1 LLTGSRRDKIL
12 NEGRDLM
19 ELDYQVNRFILSFQV
34 SGFIRSCQVISEMV
48 TMLFKKLSDVS
59 EAEMQKL
66 LSRGS
71 GLEDVAKTVSAV
83 LSDVRAEGDA
93 ALRKYTAKF
102 DKVELENF
110 EVSEEEFENA
120 LSDISPELL
129 DHLKSAAANIKA
141 FHEAQLPEATWFMEL
156 RPGIVLGQKATPLE
170 SVGAYAPG
178 GRASYP
184 STVLMTV
191 IPARVAGVEQV
202 IVCTPPRQDGSIH
215 PLTLAAAKVAGADK
229 VFKLGGVQAIGA
241 LAYGTETVPKV
252 DKIVGP
258 GNVFV
263 TSAKMQ
269 IRNVAEIDFPA
280 GPSEVLIIADE
291 SADPVMAASDIIAQA
306 EHDPSA
312 VSILVTCS
320 DTLAEAVKKEVF
332 VQAEQAARSSI
343 VKASLENAAILTAD
357 SLEQCIGFSNKFA
370 PEHLEIMVSDPDSLL
385 NRIKNAGSIFIG
397 NYSPV
402 PVGDYASGTNH
413 VLPTAGYARV
423 YSGLNINHFIKYSS
437 IQKISKSGLESL
449 KETII
454 ALAEE
459 EGLQAHADAI
469 RTRFGYKPCK

>member
-1 LLTGSRRDKIL
+1 
-12 NEGRDLM
+12 
-19 ELDYQVNRFILSFQV
+19 
-34 SGFIRSCQVISEMV
+34 MV
-48 TMLFKKLSDVS
+48 MMIFKKLSDVS

-83 LSDVRAEGDA
+83 LSDVRTKGDA
-93 ALRKYTAKF
+93 ALREYTAKF
-102 DKVELENF
+102 DKVELANF
-110 EVSEEEFENA
+110 EVSEEEFEMA
-120 LSDISPELL
+120 LSEISPELL
-129 DHLKSAAANIKA
+129 DHLKAAAANIQA

-156 RPGIVLGQKATPLE
+156 KPGIVLGQKATPLE

-202 IVCTPPRQDGSIH
+202 IVCTPPRPDGSVH

-241 LAYGTETVPKV
+241 MAYGTETVPKV

-269 IRNVAEIDFPA
+269 IRDVAEIDFPA

-291 SADPVMAASDIIAQA
+291 SADVVMAASDIIAQA
-306 EHDPSA
+306 EHDPNS
-312 VSILVTCS
+312 VSILVTGS
-320 DTLAEAVKKEVF
+320 DTLAEAVKKEVL
-332 VQAEQAARSSI
+332 VQAEQTARSSI
-343 VKASLENAAILTAD
+343 VKASLENAAILIAD
-357 SLEQCIGFSNKFA
+357 SLEQCISFSNKFA
-370 PEHLEIMVSDPDSLL
+370 PEHLEIMVSDPDFVLD
-385 NRIKNAGSIFIG
+385 RIKNAGSIFVG

-402 PVGDYASGTNH
+402 PAGDYASGTNH
-413 VLPTAGYARV
+413 VLPTSGYARV

-437 IQKISKSGLESL
+437 IQRISKSGLEIL
-449 KETII
+449 KETVI

-459 EGLQAHADAI
+459 EGLHAHADAI
-469 RTRFGYKPCK
+469 RTRFGYKPSK

>member
-1 LLTGSRRDKIL
+1 
-12 NEGRDLM
+12 
-19 ELDYQVNRFILSFQV
+19 
-34 SGFIRSCQVISEMV
+34 
-48 TMLFKKLSDVS
+48 MLFKKLSDIS

-83 LSDVRAEGDA
+83 LSDVRTKGDA
-93 ALRKYTAKF
+93 ALREYTAKF
-102 DKVELENF
+102 DKVELANI
-110 EVSEEEFENA
+110 EVSKEEFEKA
-120 LSDISPELL
+120 LSGISSELL
-129 DHLKSAAANIKA
+129 DHLKSAAENIRA

-156 RPGIVLGQKATPLE
+156 KPGILLGQKATPLE

-191 IPARVAGVEQV
+191 IPARVAGVEKV
-202 IVCTPPRQDGSIH
+202 IVCTPPRPDGSVH

-241 LAYGTETVPKV
+241 MAYGTETVPKV

-269 IRNVAEIDFPA
+269 IRDVAEIDFPA

-291 SADPVMAASDIIAQA
+291 SADAVMAASDIIAQA

-312 VSILVTCS
+312 VSILVTES
-320 DTLAEAVKKEVF
+320 DTLAEAVNKEVL
-332 VQAEQAARSSI
+332 VQAEQTARSSI
-343 VKASLENAAILTAD
+343 VKSSLENAAILTAD
-357 SLEQCIGFSNKFA
+357 SLGQCINFSNKFA
-370 PEHLEIMVSDPDSLL
+370 PEHLEIIVSNPDFVLDK
-385 NRIKNAGSIFIG
+385 IKNAGSIFIG

-413 VLPTAGYARV
+413 VLPTAGYARI

>member
-1 LLTGSRRDKIL
+1 
-12 NEGRDLM
+12 
-19 ELDYQVNRFILSFQV
+19 
-34 SGFIRSCQVISEMV
+34 MV
-48 TMLFKKLSDVS
+48 MMLFKKLSDIS

-66 LSRGS
+66 VSRGS

-83 LSDVRAEGDA
+83 LSDVRTRGDS
-93 ALRKYTAKF
+93 ALREYTAKF
-102 DKVELENF
+102 DKVELANF
-110 EVSEEEFENA
+110 EVSEEEFQQA
-120 LSDISPELL
+120 LSGISPELL
-129 DHLKSAAANIKA
+129 DHLKSAAANIRA
-141 FHEAQLPEATWFMEL
+141 FHEAQLPKATWFMEL
-156 RPGIVLGQKATPLE
+156 KPGIVLGQKATPLE

-202 IVCTPPRQDGSIH
+202 IVCTPPRPDGSVH
-215 PLTLAAAKVAGADK
+215 PLTLAAAKIAGADK

-241 LAYGTETVPKV
+241 MAYGTETVPKV

-263 TSAKMQ
+263 TAAKMQ
-269 IRNVAEIDFPA
+269 IRDVAEIDFPA

-291 SADPVMAASDIIAQA
+291 SADAVMVASDILAQS
-306 EHDPSA
+306 EHDPNS
-312 VSILVTCS
+312 VSILITGS
-320 DTLAEAVKKEVF
+320 DTLAEAVKREVL

-343 VKASLENAAILTAD
+343 IKASLENAAIIIAD

-370 PEHLEIMVSDPDSLL
+370 PEHLEIMVSDPDFVLD
-385 NRIKNAGSIFIG
+385 RIKNAGSIFIG

-413 VLPTAGYARV
+413 VLPTSGYARV

-437 IQKISKSGLESL
+437 IQRISKSGLESL
-449 KETII
+449 KETVI

-469 RTRFGYKPCK
+469 RTRFGYKPSK

>member
-1 LLTGSRRDKIL
+1 
-12 NEGRDLM
+12 
-19 ELDYQVNRFILSFQV
+19 
-34 SGFIRSCQVISEMV
+34 MV
-48 TMLFKKLSDVS
+48 MMLFKKLSDVS

-83 LSDVRAEGDA
+83 LSDVRTKGDA
-93 ALRKYTAKF
+93 ALREYTAKF
-102 DKVELENF
+102 DKVELANF
-110 EVSEEEFENA
+110 EVSEEEFEMA
-120 LSDISPELL
+120 LSEISPELL
-129 DHLKSAAANIKA
+129 DHLKAAAANIQA

-156 RPGIVLGQKATPLE
+156 KPGIVLGQKATPLE

-241 LAYGTETVPKV
+241 MAYGTETVPKA

-269 IRNVAEIDFPA
+269 IRDVAEIDFPA

-291 SADPVMAASDIIAQA
+291 SADVVMAASDIIAQA
-306 EHDPSA
+306 EHDPNS
-312 VSILVTCS
+312 VSILVTVS
-320 DTLAEAVKKEVF
+320 DTLADAVKKEVL
-332 VQAEQAARSSI
+332 VQAEQTARSSI
-343 VKASLENAAILTAD
+343 VKASLENAAILIAD
-357 SLEQCIGFSNKFA
+357 SLEQCISFSNKFA
-370 PEHLEIMVSDPDSLL
+370 PEHLEIMVLDPDFVLD
-385 NRIKNAGSIFIG
+385 RIKNAGSIFVG

-402 PVGDYASGTNH
+402 PVGDYVSGTNH
-413 VLPTAGYARV
+413 VLPTSGYARV

-437 IQKISKSGLESL
+437 IQRISKSGLESL
-449 KETII
+449 KETVI

-469 RTRFGYKPCK
+469 RTRFGYKPSK

>member
-1 LLTGSRRDKIL
+1 LKFNVCIR
-12 NEGRDLM
+12 
-19 ELDYQVNRFILSFQV
+19 DYQVL
-34 SGFIRSCQVISEMV
+34 SEMV
-48 TMLFKKLSDVS
+48 IMLFKKLSDVS
-59 EAEMQKL
+59 ETELQKM

-83 LSDVRAEGDA
+83 LSDVRIKGDA
-93 ALRKYTAKF
+93 AVREYTLKF
-102 DKVELENF
+102 DKVELSDF
-110 EVSEEEFENA
+110 EVSEEEFERA
-120 LSDISPELL
+120 LSCIDPKLL
-129 DHLKSAAANIKA
+129 DHLKSAAANIRA

-156 RPGIVLGQKATPLE
+156 KPGIVLGQKATPLE

-191 IPARVAGVEQV
+191 IPARVAGVEKV
-202 IVCTPPRQDGSIH
+202 IVCTPPRSDGSVH

-241 LAYGTETVPKV
+241 MAYGTETVPKV

-269 IRNVAEIDFPA
+269 IRDVAEIDFPA

-291 SADPVMAASDIIAQA
+291 SSDATMVASDIIAQA
-306 EHDPSA
+306 EHDPSS
-312 VSILVTCS
+312 VSIFVTPS
-320 DTLAEAVKKEVF
+320 ETLAEAVKKEVHI
-332 VQAEQAARSSI
+332 QAEQTARNTI
-343 VKASLENAAILTAD
+343 VKTSLENAAILITD
-357 SLEQCIGFSNKFA
+357 SLEQCIDFSNKFA
-370 PEHLEIMVSDPDSLL
+370 PEHLQIMVSDSDFVLD
-385 NRIKNAGSIFIG
+385 RIKNAGSIFVG
-397 NYSPV
+397 NYAPV

-413 VLPTAGYARV
+413 VLPTAGYAKI

-437 IQKISKSGLESL
+437 IQKITKSGLESL

-454 ALAEE
+454 SLAEE

>member
-1 LLTGSRRDKIL
+1 
-12 NEGRDLM
+12 M
-19 ELDYQVNRFILSFQV
+19 
-34 SGFIRSCQVISEMV
+34 
-48 TMLFKKLSDVS
+48 MLFKKLSDVS

-66 LSRGS
+66 VSRGS
-71 GLEDVAKTVSAV
+71 GLEDVAKTVSTV
-83 LSDVRAEGDA
+83 LSDVRTRGDS
-93 ALRKYTAKF
+93 ALREYTAKF
-102 DKVELENF
+102 DKVELANF
-110 EVSEEEFENA
+110 EVSKEEFQQA
-120 LSDISPELL
+120 LSGISPELL
-129 DHLKSAAANIKA
+129 DHLKSAAANIRA
-141 FHEAQLPEATWFMEL
+141 FHEAQLPKATWFMEL
-156 RPGIVLGQKATPLE
+156 KPGIVLGQKATPLE

-202 IVCTPPRQDGSIH
+202 IVCTPPRQDGSVH

-241 LAYGTETVPKV
+241 MAYGTETVPKV

-263 TSAKMQ
+263 TAAKMQ
-269 IRNVAEIDFPA
+269 IRDVAEIDFPA

-291 SADPVMAASDIIAQA
+291 SADAVMVASDILAQS
-306 EHDPSA
+306 EHDPNS
-312 VSILVTCS
+312 VSILVTGS
-320 DTLAEAVKKEVF
+320 DTLAEAVKREVL

-343 VKASLENAAILTAD
+343 IKASLENAAILIAD

-370 PEHLEIMVSDPDSLL
+370 PEHLEIMVSDPDFVLD
-385 NRIKNAGSIFIG
+385 RIKNAGSIFIG

-413 VLPTAGYARV
+413 VLPTSGYARV

-437 IQKISKSGLESL
+437 IQRISKSGLESL
-449 KETII
+449 KETVI

-469 RTRFGYKPCK
+469 RTRFGYKPSK

>member
-1 LLTGSRRDKIL
+1 
-12 NEGRDLM
+12 
-19 ELDYQVNRFILSFQV
+19 
-34 SGFIRSCQVISEMV
+34 MV
-48 TMLFKKLSDVS
+48 MMLFKKLSDVS

-83 LSDVRAEGDA
+83 LSNVRIKGDA
-93 ALRKYTAKF
+93 ALREYTAKF
-102 DKVELENF
+102 DKIELANF
-110 EVSEEEFENA
+110 EVSEEELQQA
-120 LSDISPELL
+120 LSSISPELL
-129 DHLKSAAANIKA
+129 DHLKSAAANIRA
-141 FHEAQLPEATWFMEL
+141 FHEAQLPEAIWFMEL
-156 RPGIVLGQKATPLE
+156 KPGIVLGQKATPLE

-202 IVCTPPRQDGSIH
+202 IVCTPPRPDGSVH

-229 VFKLGGVQAIGA
+229 VFKLGGAQAIGA
-241 LAYGTETVPKV
+241 MAYGTETVPKV

-269 IRNVAEIDFPA
+269 IRDIAEIDFPA

-291 SADPVMAASDIIAQA
+291 SADAIMVASDILAQA
-306 EHDPSA
+306 EHDPNSL
-312 VSILVTCS
+312 SILITS
-320 DTLAEAVKKEVF
+320 SGTLAEAVNREVL

-343 VKASLENAAILTAD
+343 VKASLENAAILIAN

-370 PEHLEIMVSDPDSLL
+370 PEHLEIMISDPDFVLD
-385 NRIKNAGSIFIG
+385 RIKNAGSIFIG

-413 VLPTAGYARV
+413 VLPTSGYARV

-437 IQKISKSGLESL
+437 IQRISKSGLESL
-449 KETII
+449 KETVI

-469 RTRFGYKPCK
+469 RTRFGYRPSK

>member
-1 LLTGSRRDKIL
+1 
-12 NEGRDLM
+12 
-19 ELDYQVNRFILSFQV
+19 
-34 SGFIRSCQVISEMV
+34 MV
-48 TMLFKKLSDVS
+48 MMLFKKLSDVS

-83 LSDVRAEGDA
+83 LSDVRTKGDA
-93 ALRKYTAKF
+93 ALREYTAKF
-102 DKVELENF
+102 DKVELANF
-110 EVSEEEFENA
+110 EVSEEEFEMA
-120 LSDISPELL
+120 LSEISPELL
-129 DHLKSAAANIKA
+129 DHLKAAAANIQA
-141 FHEAQLPEATWFMEL
+141 FHEAQLPEATWFMEIK
-156 RPGIVLGQKATPLE
+156 PGIVLGQKATPLE

-202 IVCTPPRQDGSIH
+202 IVCTPPRPDGSVH

-241 LAYGTETVPKV
+241 MAYGTETVPKV

-269 IRNVAEIDFPA
+269 IRDVAEIDFPA

-291 SADPVMAASDIIAQA
+291 SADVVMAASDIIAQA
-306 EHDPSA
+306 EHDPNS
-312 VSILVTCS
+312 VSILVTGS
-320 DTLAEAVKKEVF
+320 DTLAEAVKKEVL
-332 VQAEQAARSSI
+332 VQAEQTARSSI
-343 VKASLENAAILTAD
+343 VKASLENAAILIAD
-357 SLEQCIGFSNKFA
+357 SLEQCISFSNKFA
-370 PEHLEIMVSDPDSLL
+370 PEHLEIMVSDPDFVLD
-385 NRIKNAGSIFIG
+385 RIKNAGSIFVG

-402 PVGDYASGTNH
+402 PAGDYASGTNH
-413 VLPTAGYARV
+413 VLPTSGYARV

-437 IQKISKSGLESL
+437 IQRISKSGLEIL
-449 KETII
+449 KETVI

-459 EGLQAHADAI
+459 EGLHAHADAI
-469 RTRFGYKPCK
+469 RTRFGYKPSK

>member
-1 LLTGSRRDKIL
+1 
-12 NEGRDLM
+12 
-19 ELDYQVNRFILSFQV
+19 
-34 SGFIRSCQVISEMV
+34 
-48 TMLFKKLSDVS
+48 MLFKKLSDIS

-83 LSDVRAEGDA
+83 LSDVRTKGDA
-93 ALRKYTAKF
+93 ALREYTAKF
-102 DKVELENF
+102 DKVELTNI
-110 EVSEEEFENA
+110 EVSKEEFEKA
-120 LSDISPELL
+120 LSGISPELL
-129 DHLKSAAANIKA
+129 DHLKSAAENIRA

-156 RPGIVLGQKATPLE
+156 KPGIVLGQKATPIE

-202 IVCTPPRQDGSIH
+202 IVCTPPRPDGTVH
-215 PLTLAAAKVAGADK
+215 PLTLAAAKVAGANK

-241 LAYGTETVPKV
+241 MAYGTKTVPKV

-269 IRNVAEIDFPA
+269 IRDVAEIDFPA

-291 SADPVMAASDIIAQA
+291 SADAVMAASDIIAQA

-312 VSILVTCS
+312 VSILVTES
-320 DTLAEAVKKEVF
+320 DTLAEAVKKEVL
-332 VQAEQAARSSI
+332 VQAEQTARSSI
-343 VKASLENAAILTAD
+343 VKSSLENAAILTAD
-357 SLEQCIGFSNKFA
+357 SLEQCINFSNKFA
-370 PEHLEIMVSDPDSLL
+370 PEHLEIIVSNPDFVLDK
-385 NRIKNAGSIFIG
+385 IKNAGSIFIG

>member
-1 LLTGSRRDKIL
+1 
-12 NEGRDLM
+12 
-19 ELDYQVNRFILSFQV
+19 
-34 SGFIRSCQVISEMV
+34 MV
-48 TMLFKKLSDVS
+48 MMLFKKLSDVS

-71 GLEDVAKTVSAV
+71 GLEDVAKIVSAV
-83 LSDVRAEGDA
+83 LSDVRTKGDA
-93 ALRKYTAKF
+93 TLREYTAKF
-102 DKVELENF
+102 DKVELANF
-110 EVSEEEFENA
+110 EVSEEEIQQA
-120 LSDISPELL
+120 LSSISPELL
-129 DHLKSAAANIKA
+129 DHLKSAATNIRA

-156 RPGIVLGQKATPLE
+156 KPGIVLGQKATPLE

-202 IVCTPPRQDGSIH
+202 IVCTPPRPDGSVH

-229 VFKLGGVQAIGA
+229 VFKLGGAQAIGA
-241 LAYGTETVPKV
+241 MAYGTETVPKV

-269 IRNVAEIDFPA
+269 IRDVAEIDFPA

-291 SADPVMAASDIIAQA
+291 SADAVMAASDIIAQA
-306 EHDPSA
+306 EHDPNSL
-312 VSILVTCS
+312 SILITSS
-320 DTLAEAVKKEVF
+320 DTLAEAVNKEVL
-332 VQAEQAARSSI
+332 VQAEQTARSSI
-343 VKASLENAAILTAD
+343 VKASLKNAAILIAD

-370 PEHLEIMVSDPDSLL
+370 PEHLEIMVSDPDFVLD
-385 NRIKNAGSIFIG
+385 RIKNAGSIFIG

-413 VLPTAGYARV
+413 VLPTSGYARV

-437 IQKISKSGLESL
+437 IQRISKSGLESL
-449 KETII
+449 KETVI

-469 RTRFGYKPCK
+469 RTRFGYKPSK

>member
-1 LLTGSRRDKIL
+1 
-12 NEGRDLM
+12 M
-19 ELDYQVNRFILSFQV
+19 
-34 SGFIRSCQVISEMV
+34 
-48 TMLFKKLSDVS
+48 MLFKKLSDIS

-66 LSRGS
+66 VSRGS

-83 LSDVRAEGDA
+83 LSDVRTRGDS
-93 ALRKYTAKF
+93 ALREYTAKF
-102 DKVELENF
+102 DKVELANF
-110 EVSEEEFENA
+110 EVSEEEFQQA
-120 LSDISPELL
+120 LSGISPELL
-129 DHLKSAAANIKA
+129 DHLKSAAANIRA
-141 FHEAQLPEATWFMEL
+141 FHEAQLPKATWFMEL
-156 RPGIVLGQKATPLE
+156 KPGIVLGQKATPLE

-202 IVCTPPRQDGSIH
+202 IVCTPPRPDGSVH
-215 PLTLAAAKVAGADK
+215 PLTLAAAKIAGADK

-241 LAYGTETVPKV
+241 MAYGTETVPKV

-263 TSAKMQ
+263 TAAKMQ
-269 IRNVAEIDFPA
+269 IRDVAEIDFPA

-291 SADPVMAASDIIAQA
+291 SADAVMVASDILAQS
-306 EHDPSA
+306 EHDPNS
-312 VSILVTCS
+312 VSILITGS
-320 DTLAEAVKKEVF
+320 DTLAEAVKREVL

-343 VKASLENAAILTAD
+343 IKASLENAAIIIAD

-370 PEHLEIMVSDPDSLL
+370 PEHLEIMVSDPDFVLD
-385 NRIKNAGSIFIG
+385 RIKNAGSIFIG

-413 VLPTAGYARV
+413 VLPTSGYARV

-437 IQKISKSGLESL
+437 IQRISKSGLESL
-449 KETII
+449 KETVI

-469 RTRFGYKPCK
+469 RTRFGYKPSK